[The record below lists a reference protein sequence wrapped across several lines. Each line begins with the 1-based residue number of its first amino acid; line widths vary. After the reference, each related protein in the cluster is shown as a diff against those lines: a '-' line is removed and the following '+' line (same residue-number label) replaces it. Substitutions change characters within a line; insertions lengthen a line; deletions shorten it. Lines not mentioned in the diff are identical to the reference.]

1 MSRAVMAY
9 PEGPKA
15 KKDPPPRVDLGWK
28 EISVRVRRSRRE
40 GRRKEVQIATWLDST
55 PKGGVRS
62 FWRSVVRGN
71 RAKLKENHSWIA

>member
-9 PEGPKA
+9 PEGLKA

-28 EISVRVRRSRRE
+28 EISVRRSRRE
-40 GRRKEVQIATWLDST
+40 GRKEVQIATWLDST